1 MTACATR
8 FISIAAFSLASSIGL
23 AAEDPADRAMAG
35 VINEFVKPNEPG
47 CTVGVLQ
54 GGAVTHARAFGLADL
69 ARGRPLETHSAFNLA
84 SVSKQFTAFALLLLE
99 QQGKLKLDDPVV
111 KYLPELSA
119 SAKGVTLRHLM
130 HHTGGLRDYIEL
142 LYMKERGDADGS
154 TINEAVLALA
164 RQTKPNEA
172 PGVEF
177 DYSNTG
183 FFLLGVVIARVSG
196 QSLAEFSRQQIFE
209 PLGMKNTSIVD
220 RYPDGIAALARGYR
234 KEGSAFVIDE
244 TGWEQVGDGQV
255 HSDIHDLALWDEN
268 FYTAKLGGRAL
279 VDRMYEVG
287 LLNSGKSTDYA
298 AGLNVSQSRGLTWVT
313 HGGSWVGYRSNITRV
328 PSEHFS
334 VIVLCNRADADTGE
348 LATSIAEI
356 FLKDK
361 LGPPEPEEEEA
372 KPKPVVAEWQPK
384 DLSRYAGAYFSE
396 EANARCVIDERG
408 ARLVL
413 ETCAGGEVLKPGKPG
428 EFVTIGGGPILRFA
442 AGGSDTDGFIYW
454 SPGLRGLPFKKV
466 KESFE

>member
-1 MTACATR
+1 
-8 FISIAAFSLASSIGL
+8 
-23 AAEDPADRAMAG
+23 
-35 VINEFVKPNEPG
+35 
-47 CTVGVLQ
+47 
-54 GGAVTHARAFGLADL
+54 
-69 ARGRPLETHSAFNLA
+69 
-84 SVSKQFTAFALLLLE
+84 
-99 QQGKLKLDDPVV
+99 
-111 KYLPELSA
+111 
-119 SAKGVTLRHLM
+119 
-130 HHTGGLRDYIEL
+130 
-142 LYMKERGDADGS
+142 MKERGDADGS

-183 FFLLGVVIARVSG
+183 YFLLGVVVARVSG
-196 QSLAEFSRQQIFE
+196 QSLAEFSRQRIFG

-234 KEGSAFVIDE
+234 KEGTGFVIDE

-287 LLNSGKSTDYA
+287 YLNSGESTEYA

-334 VIVLCNRADADTGE
+334 VIVLCNREDADTGA
-348 LATSIAEI
+348 LANSVAEI

-372 KPKPVVAEWQPK
+372 VPKPVVAEWQPK

-408 ARLVL
+408 GKLVL
-413 ETCAGGEVLKPGKPG
+413 ETCAAGELLKPRKPG
-428 EFVTIGGGPILRFA
+428 EFVTGGGWLSLQFA
-442 AGGSDTDGFIYW
+442 AGGDDTDGFIYW
-454 SPGLRGLPFKKV
+454 SPGLRGLPFKKL